1 MQSLFNLYPRGISP
15 KYKKNVNED
24 GLYST
29 VSTRGI
35 SFDDNLLKV
44 HIKVNIE
51 LREATLSSFTCALQ
65 YYKFLSNEF
74 HLYRKRPKTWI
85 QFDYWTLPLES
96 CCSNICPH
104 SLTAHMCTTRA
115 PFCTKQVKTTKH
127 LQQRISQKRMT
138 ERTHRR
144 SETYI
149 SIEVFVYPRQEKAS
163 SSYTQTLARRNVSSS
178 FLF

>member
-1 MQSLFNLYPRGISP
+1 MLKNQETATGSIETLIWLKQLLSVQHNWKFAAVQSLFNLYPRGISP

-74 HLYRKRPKTWI
+74 HLYRKRQNVQKLG
-85 QFDYWTLPLES
+85 F
-96 CCSNICPH
+96 
-104 SLTAHMCTTRA
+104 SLTIGLYHWNRA
-115 PFCTKQVKTTKH
+115 AATSVHT
-127 LQQRISQKRMT
+127 
-138 ERTHRR
+138 
-144 SETYI
+144 
-149 SIEVFVYPRQEKAS
+149 V
-163 SSYTQTLARRNVSSS
+163 
-178 FLF
+178 